1 LVSSHTSD
9 VQKPKDDGQ
18 RADISSSGLTLTIHD
33 QLDQIDSEQWNRLV
47 PYDAPMLRHEFL
59 SALESSGAVC
69 RDTGWKPCHLALTS
83 GNVLV
88 AAAPCYLKSH
98 SYGEFIFDWAWARAY
113 QQSGLEYY
121 PKLLVAVPFTPITGR
136 RLLTDPQREPDQ
148 LAPVLVGGL
157 RRLAEKLDVSS
168 VHCLFSTSGDNRY
181 FRDFDFVD
189 RTSHQFHWQNYGYT
203 DFQNFLG
210 SLSSKKRKNILRERR
225 RVREAGIRMCWLDKA
240 ELTDQRLGFFFD
252 CYSNTIAEHGSYLYL
267 NREFFRT
274 ICTNLPDQVRMLVAE
289 RDETPVAAAFFLCG
303 EHSLYGRYWGAL
315 EWVPDLH
322 FETCYYA
329 PIEYCIT
336 NGLSRFEAGA
346 QGEHKLSRGLMPA
359 KTLSAHWLSHSGFHD
374 AVKRYTREERQD
386 IERYTDVLAEHS
398 PFRQG

>member
-1 LVSSHTSD
+1 
-9 VQKPKDDGQ
+9 
-18 RADISSSGLTLTIHD
+18 
-33 QLDQIDSEQWNRLV
+33 
-47 PYDAPMLRHEFL
+47 MLRHEFL

-136 RLLTDPQREPDQ
+136 RLLTDPQHEPDQ

-210 SLSSKKRKNILRERR
+210 SLSSKKRKNIVRERR

-289 RDETPVAAAFFLCG
+289 RDERPVAAAFFLCG

-329 PIEYCIT
+329 PIEYCIS

-374 AVKRYTREERQD
+374 AVERYTREERQD
-386 IERYTDVLAEHS
+386 IERYTEVLAEHS